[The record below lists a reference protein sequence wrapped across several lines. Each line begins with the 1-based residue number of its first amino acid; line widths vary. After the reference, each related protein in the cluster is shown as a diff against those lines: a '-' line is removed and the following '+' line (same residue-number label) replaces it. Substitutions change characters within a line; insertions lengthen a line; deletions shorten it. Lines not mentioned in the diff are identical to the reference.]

1 MAACGQLPRPF
12 QPEDK
17 SDNDLIH
24 LPDGMGILV
33 QPLSRDAPADP
44 EAAAEVLAAALRARN
59 LAAST
64 RGQNGAARVLS
75 GHATI
80 LEKPELRDELLI
92 YWELAA
98 ADGTRIGSHAQRS
111 ELPPGAWQAGDPET
125 VNRVLGR
132 SAAAIAAMVQG
143 AEEDA

>member
-1 MAACGQLPRPF
+1 MPRRLTVSALCLCLAAACGQLPRPF

-17 SDNDLIH
+17 SVNDLIH

-64 RGQNGAARVLS
+64 RGQNGAARVLR

-80 LEKPELRDELLI
+80 LETPELRDELLI
-92 YWELAA
+92 YW
-98 ADGTRIGSHAQRS
+98 
-111 ELPPGAWQAGDPET
+111 
-125 VNRVLGR
+125 
-132 SAAAIAAMVQG
+132 
-143 AEEDA
+143 